1 VNPSGISVAEL
12 RSALNQ
18 FFDDVEDRL
27 GLELAFPED
36 FYWNVPFNEATNV
49 EGDPSPDMGSL
60 VDDVASVRAYLA
72 RDRGDVT
79 SIWHEAD
86 HIAGV
91 LRGIARLDTAA
102 R

>member
-1 VNPSGISVAEL
+1 MNPSGISVAEL

-18 FFDDVEDRL
+18 FFDEVQDRL
-27 GLELAFPED
+27 GPELVFPED
-36 FYWNVPFNEATNV
+36 SYWNVPFNEAAKV

-60 VDDVASVRAYLA
+60 VDDLASVREYLA
-72 RDRGDVT
+72 RRRDDAT

-91 LRGIARLDTAA
+91 LRGIARLDTA
-102 R
+102 RR